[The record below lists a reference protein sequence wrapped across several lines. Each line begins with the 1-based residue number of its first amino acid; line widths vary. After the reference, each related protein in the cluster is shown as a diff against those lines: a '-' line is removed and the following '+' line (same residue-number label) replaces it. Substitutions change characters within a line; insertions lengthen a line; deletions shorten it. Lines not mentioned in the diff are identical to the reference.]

1 MYDRMLI
8 DRNDEL
14 FRLLVASVGD
24 YAIFMLTPDGRV
36 ATWNNGAQ
44 RIKGYRADEIIGQHF
59 SRFYTEDDIRA
70 GKCERELEIATRDG
84 RVEDEGWRVRK
95 DGSRFWAN
103 VVITAVH
110 APQDGSLIGFAKV
123 TRDLTE
129 RVKNEEERIR
139 LVRAQERAEQA
150 SQHKTNFLRLVSHEL
165 RTPLATLQLHLQRM
179 QRAAE
184 GLIPKHRELVQRMS
198 VSTTRLVELI
208 DSLLEFSRIES
219 GKLSARKERF
229 DLAEVTKNAVEEV
242 RPQAEQKKL
251 ELRWIAAAAEL
262 PEIYSDPKLMH
273 LVVIN
278 LLGNAIKYTQQ
289 GFVAIE
295 VAHVGGEHRVS
306 VSDSGPGIAEDQR
319 ARVFEPFEQIE
330 KVEHKHLPGIGLG
343 LTLVKQIVAALG
355 GRIELQSELGV
366 GSAFTVVFPSATM
379 ERDGHTTRRLLG
391 SDS

>member
-1 MYDRMLI
+1 
-8 DRNDEL
+8 
-14 FRLLVASVGD
+14 
-24 YAIFMLTPDGRV
+24 
-36 ATWNNGAQ
+36 
-44 RIKGYRADEIIGQHF
+44 
-59 SRFYTEDDIRA
+59 
-70 GKCERELEIATRDG
+70 
-84 RVEDEGWRVRK
+84 
-95 DGSRFWAN
+95 
-103 VVITAVH
+103 
-110 APQDGSLIGFAKV
+110 
-123 TRDLTE
+123 
-129 RVKNEEERIR
+129 
-139 LVRAQERAEQA
+139 
-150 SQHKTNFLRLVSHEL
+150 
-165 RTPLATLQLHLQRM
+165 
-179 QRAAE
+179 
-184 GLIPKHRELVQRMS
+184 
-198 VSTTRLVELI
+198 
-208 DSLLEFSRIES
+208 
-219 GKLSARKERF
+219 
-229 DLAEVTKNAVEEV
+229 VTKNAVEEV

-273 LVVIN
+273 LVIIN

-295 VAHVGGEHRVS
+295 VAHAGGEHRVS